1 MTSHSYKTRNKSLP
15 ATEERISSSCEMSE
29 PMSNLQK
36 KILSRFGGLDEDQL
50 NLKGI
55 VMKCL
60 QIENHVL

>member
-1 MTSHSYKTRNKSLP
+1 MNFAYSV
-15 ATEERISSSCEMSE
+15 SSPCEMSE

-50 NLKGI
+50 NLKDI

-60 QIENHVL
+60 QIENHV

>member
-1 MTSHSYKTRNKSLP
+1 MNFAYSV
-15 ATEERISSSCEMSE
+15 SSPCEMSE

-60 QIENHVL
+60 QIENHV